1 MLIYPQQSIQEI
13 ISQEAKSRV
22 IFENYG
28 VNVEI
33 DTERSLIEIAEVR
46 FLQLDA
52 FIEDLNLM
60 LN

>member
-13 ISQEAKSRV
+13 MTQEVQSRI

-28 VNVEI
+28 INIEI
-33 DTERSLIEIAEVR
+33 DTERSLIEIAEAR

>member
-1 MLIYPQQSIQEI
+1 MIINPQQSIREI
-13 ISQEAKSRV
+13 LTEDSQSKA

-33 DTERSLIEIAEVR
+33 DTERSLIEIAESR
-46 FLQLDA
+46 FLQLDT

>member
-13 ISQEAKSRV
+13 ITQEVQSRI

-28 VNVEI
+28 INIEI
-33 DTERSLIEIAEVR
+33 DTERSLIEIAEAH